1 MIKIKSNKTCDRS
14 VLKLFVIII
23 GVFTF
28 IVLPAIVLNYY
39 EIGKPYTGYFL
50 LFFVNDPI
58 RLFLD
63 MGLSGVTETGKCSP
77 IFHCKVTASG
87 WFFLGVVWIGIAVLL
102 AWIISAT
109 TNAIKKIG

>member
-1 MIKIKSNKTCDRS
+1 MPQRYSNKIRDYSTQKIF
-14 VLKLFVIII
+14 LGTI
-23 GVFTF
+23 GVF
-28 IVLPAIVLNYY
+28 IVIVVPSIVLNYY